1 MLAILYDR
9 IRPDEEMLFR
19 AAEGLGIP
27 FKKIY
32 AKQLPMRLG
41 QRPAELEGV
50 TCAVE
55 RLVSQSKG
63 LAVSRYLTS
72 LEIPVVNA
80 PEVIEVC
87 GDKWATSC
95 ALEAHRVPQPGTAL
109 ATESEEALKLIEDM
123 GYPVV
128 MKPVVGSWGRLLSLI
143 RDRDAAETVLEHKE
157 VLGGYQHQL
166 YYVQE
171 LVNKPGRDIRAFVV
185 GEECIGAIYRA
196 SEHWITNTA
205 RGGKASN
212 CPVTPEM
219 AQIAVSAAKAV
230 GGGVV
235 AVDLLESERGLL
247 VNEVNHTMEFKNSVS
262 ATGVD
267 IPAKILEYAWSIRKE
282 AVTG

>member
-1 MLAILYDR
+1 MLAVLYDR

-27 FKKIY
+27 FRKVY
-32 AKQLPMRLG
+32 AKRLPMKLG
-41 QRPAELEGV
+41 ERPPELEGV
-50 TCAVE
+50 TAAVE

-63 LAVSRYLTS
+63 LAVSRYLAS
-72 LEIPVVNA
+72 LGIPVVNR

-95 ALEAHRVPQPGTAL
+95 ALEKNGVPQPKTAL
-109 ATESEEALKLIEDM
+109 VTESDEALKIIEAM

-128 MKPVVGSWGRLLSLI
+128 MKPVVGSWGRLLSKI
-143 RDRDAAETVLEHKE
+143 NDRDAAETILEHKE

-166 YYVQE
+166 FYIQE
-171 LVNKPGRDIRAFVV
+171 LVNKPGRDIRAFVA
-185 GEECIGAIYRA
+185 GDRCIAAIYRS

-212 CPVTPEM
+212 CEVTKE
-219 AQIAVSAAKAV
+219 IADISVRAAKAV

-235 AVDLLESERGLL
+235 AIDLFESERGLL

-262 ATGVD
+262 TTGVD
-267 IPAKILEYAWSIRKE
+267 IPAEILKYAWSIR
-282 AVTG
+282 T

>member
-9 IRPDEEMLFR
+9 IRPDEEMLFK
-19 AAEGLGIP
+19 AAEALGIP

-41 QRPAELEGV
+41 ERPAELEGV
-50 TCAVE
+50 SCAVE

-63 LAVSRYLTS
+63 LAVSRYLSS
-72 LEIPVVNA
+72 LGIPVVNR

-95 ALEAHRVPQPGTAL
+95 ALEAHGVPQPRTAL
-109 ATESEEALKLIEDM
+109 ATEAEEALRLIEAM

-128 MKPVVGSWGRLLSLI
+128 MKPVVGSWGRLLSKI
-143 RDRDAAETVLEHKE
+143 NDRDAAETILEHKE

-166 YYVQE
+166 YYIQE

-212 CPVTPEM
+212 CPLTPEL
-219 AQIAVSAAKAV
+219 ADIAVRAAKAV

-235 AVDLLESERGLL
+235 AIDLFESERGLL

-262 ATGVD
+262 TTGVD
-267 IPAKILEYAWSIRKE
+267 IPGRILEYAWSLRRS
-282 AVTG
+282 

>member
-9 IRPDEEMLFR
+9 IRPDEEMLFK
-19 AAEGLGIP
+19 AAEGLGVP
-27 FKKIY
+27 YKKIY
-32 AKQLPMRLG
+32 AKNLKMKLG
-41 QRPAELEGV
+41 EVAPELEGV

-72 LEIPVVNA
+72 LGIPVVNN
-80 PEVIEVC
+80 PNVIEAC
-87 GDKWATSC
+87 GDKWATSS
-95 ALEAHRVPQPGTAL
+95 LMEQYGVPQPKTAL
-109 ATESEEALKLIEDM
+109 ATESDEALKIIEEM

-166 YYVQE
+166 YYIQE
-171 LVNKPGRDIRAFVV
+171 LVDKGGRDIRAFVV
-185 GEECIGAIYRA
+185 GDKCIGAIYRT
-196 SEHWITNTA
+196 SDHWITNTA

-212 CPVTPEM
+212 CEVTPEM
-219 AQIAVSAAKAV
+219 ADIAVRAAKAI

-235 AVDLLESERGLL
+235 AIDLFESPKGLL

-262 ATGVD
+262 TTGVD
-267 IPAKILEYAWSIRKE
+267 IPKLILEYAWSIRKH
-282 AVTG
+282 

>member
-9 IRPDEEMLFR
+9 IRPDEEMLFK

-27 FKKIY
+27 FRKVY
-32 AKQLPMRLG
+32 AKRLPMKLG
-41 QRPAELEGV
+41 ERPPELEGV
-50 TCAVE
+50 TAAVE

-63 LAVSRYLTS
+63 LAVSRYLAS
-72 LEIPVVNA
+72 LGIPVVNR

-95 ALEAHRVPQPGTAL
+95 ALEKNGVPQPKTAL
-109 ATESEEALKLIEDM
+109 VTESDEALKIIEAM

-128 MKPVVGSWGRLLSLI
+128 MKPVVGSWGRLLSKI
-143 RDRDAAETVLEHKE
+143 NDRDAAETILEHKE

-166 YYVQE
+166 FYIQE
-171 LVNKPGRDIRAFVV
+171 LVNKPGRDIRAFVA
-185 GEECIGAIYRA
+185 GDRCIAAIYRS

-212 CPVTPEM
+212 CEVTKE
-219 AQIAVSAAKAV
+219 IADISVRAAKAV

-235 AVDLLESERGLL
+235 AIDLFESERGLL

-262 ATGVD
+262 TTGVD
-267 IPAKILEYAWSIRKE
+267 IPAEILKYAWSIR
-282 AVTG
+282 T

>member
-9 IRPDEEMLFR
+9 IRPDEEMLFK

-32 AKQLPMRLG
+32 SKHLSMKLG
-41 QRPAELEGV
+41 QRPPELDGV
-50 TCAVE
+50 TVAVE

-63 LAVSRYLTS
+63 LAVARYLSS
-72 LEIPVVNA
+72 LGIPVVNR
-80 PEVIEVC
+80 PEVVEVC

-95 ALEAHRVPQPGTAL
+95 ALEAHGLAQPLTAL
-109 ATESEEALKLIEDM
+109 ATEPDQALKLIESM

-143 RDRDAAETVLEHKE
+143 RDRDAAEAMVEHKE

-171 LVNKPGRDIRAFVV
+171 LVEKGGRDIRAFVV
-185 GEECIGAIYRA
+185 GDACIAAIYR
-196 SEHWITNTA
+196 SSDHWITNTA
-205 RGGKASN
+205 RGGKATR
-212 CPVTPEM
+212 CEVTPELAQM
-219 AQIAVSAAKAV
+219 AVKAARAV

-235 AVDLLESERGLL
+235 AIDLFESPKGLL
-247 VNEVNHTMEFKNSVS
+247 VNEVNHTMEFRNSVS
-262 ATGVD
+262 TTGVD
-267 IPAKILEYAWSIRKE
+267 IPARILEYAWSIRLQ
-282 AVTG
+282 

>member
-9 IRPDEEMLFR
+9 IRPDEEMLFK
-19 AAEGLGIP
+19 AAEALGIP

-41 QRPAELEGV
+41 ERPEELEGV
-50 TCAVE
+50 TTAVE

-63 LAVSRYLTS
+63 LAVSRYLSS
-72 LEIPVVNA
+72 LGIPVVNR

-95 ALEAHRVPQPGTAL
+95 ALAACGVPQPRTAL
-109 ATESEEALKLIEDM
+109 ATESEEALRLIEEM

-128 MKPVVGSWGRLLSLI
+128 MKPVVGSWGRLLSKI
-143 RDRDAAETVLEHKE
+143 NDRDAAETVLEHKE

-166 YYVQE
+166 YYIQE

-185 GEECIGAIYRA
+185 GDTCIAAIYRA

-212 CPVTPEM
+212 CPLTPEL
-219 AQIAVSAAKAV
+219 ADIAVRAAKAV

-235 AVDLLESERGLL
+235 AIDLFESERGLL
-247 VNEVNHTMEFKNSVS
+247 VNEVNHTMEYKNSVS
-262 ATGVD
+262 VTGVD
-267 IPAKILEYAWSIRKE
+267 IPGKILEYAWSLGK
-282 AVTG
+282 T

>member
-27 FKKIY
+27 FRKVY
-32 AKQLPMRLG
+32 AKRLPMRLG
-41 QRPAELEGV
+41 ERPAELEGV
-50 TCAVE
+50 TTAVE

-63 LAVSRYLTS
+63 LAVSRYLAS
-72 LEIPVVNA
+72 LGIPVVNR

-95 ALEAHRVPQPGTAL
+95 ALEKNGVPQPKTAL
-109 ATESEEALKLIEDM
+109 VTESDEALKIIEAM

-128 MKPVVGSWGRLLSLI
+128 MKPVVGSWGRLLSKI
-143 RDRDAAETVLEHKE
+143 NDRDAAETILEHKE

-166 YYVQE
+166 FYIQE
-171 LVNKPGRDIRAFVV
+171 LVNKPGRDIRAFVA
-185 GEECIGAIYRA
+185 GDRCIAAIYRS

-212 CPVTPEM
+212 CEVTKE
-219 AQIAVSAAKAV
+219 IADISVRAAKAV

-235 AVDLLESERGLL
+235 AIDLFESERGLL

-262 ATGVD
+262 TTGVD
-267 IPAKILEYAWSIRKE
+267 IPAEILKYAWSIR
-282 AVTG
+282 T

>member
-9 IRPDEEMLFR
+9 IRPDEEMLFK

-27 FKKIY
+27 YKKIY
-32 AKQLPMRLG
+32 AKQLSMKLG
-41 QRPAELEGV
+41 QPPAELEGV
-50 TCAVE
+50 TVAVG
-55 RLVSQSKG
+55 RLVSQSKN
-63 LAVSRYLTS
+63 LALSRYLGS
-72 LEIPVVNA
+72 LNIPVVNRA
-80 PEVIEVC
+80 EVIEVC

-95 ALEAHRVPQPGTAL
+95 ALEAQGVPQPKTAL
-109 ATESEEALKLIEDM
+109 ATESDAALKLIEDF

-128 MKPVVGSWGRLLSLI
+128 MKPPVGSWGRLLSLI

-171 LVNKPGRDIRAFVV
+171 LVDKGGRDIRAFVC
-185 GEECIGAIYRA
+185 GDTCIGAIYRA

-205 RGGKASN
+205 RGGMASN
-212 CPVTPEM
+212 CPVTPEL
-219 AQIAVSAAKAV
+219 ADISVRAAKAV

-235 AVDLLESERGLL
+235 AIDVFESPRGLL

-262 ATGVD
+262 TTGVD
-267 IPAKILEYAWSIRKE
+267 IPRKILEYAWSIRK
-282 AVTG
+282 G

>member
-9 IRPDEEMLFR
+9 IRPDEEMLFK

-41 QRPAELEGV
+41 QRPAELEGIS
-50 TCAVE
+50 CALE

-72 LEIPVVNA
+72 LGIPVVNR
-80 PEVIEVC
+80 PDIIEVC

-95 ALEAHRVPQPGTAL
+95 ALEAHGVPQPQTAL
-109 ATESEEALKLIEDM
+109 TTESEEALKLIEEM

-143 RDRDAAETVLEHKE
+143 RDRHAAETVLEHKE

-171 LVNKPGRDIRAFVV
+171 LVDKPGRDIRAFVV
-185 GEECIGAIYRA
+185 GETCIGAIYRA

-219 AQIAVSAAKAV
+219 AEIAVNAAKAV

-235 AVDLLESERGLL
+235 AVDLLESGGGLL

-262 ATGVD
+262 TTGVD
-267 IPAKILEYAWSIRKE
+267 IPAKILEYTWSIRKE
-282 AVTG
+282 LV

>member
-9 IRPDEEMLFR
+9 IRPDEEMLFK
-19 AAEGLGIP
+19 AADGLGIP

-32 AKQLPMRLG
+32 AKQLRMKLG
-41 QRPAELEGV
+41 ECPPELEGV
-50 TCAVE
+50 SCAVE

-63 LAVSRYLTS
+63 LAVSRYLGS
-72 LEIPVVNA
+72 LGIPVVNEA
-80 PEVIEVC
+80 PVIEVC

-95 ALEAHRVPQPGTAL
+95 ALEKAGVPQPTTAL
-109 ATESEEALKLIEDM
+109 ATESEKALESIEQM

-143 RDRDAAETVLEHKE
+143 RDRDAAETVVEHKE

-166 YYVQE
+166 YYMQE
-171 LVNKPGRDIRAFVV
+171 LVDKGGRDIRAFVV
-185 GEECIGAIYRA
+185 GDTCIGAIYRS

-205 RGGKASN
+205 RGGKASK
-212 CPVTPEM
+212 CEVTPEL
-219 AQIAVSAAKAV
+219 AGIAVRAAHAV

-235 AVDLLESERGLL
+235 AIDLFESPKGLL

-262 ATGVD
+262 TTGVD
-267 IPAKILEYAWSIRKE
+267 IPAKILEYTWSIRR
-282 AVTG
+282 G

>member
-27 FKKIY
+27 FRKIY

-55 RLVSQSKG
+55 RLISQSKG

-72 LEIPVVNA
+72 LEIPVVNR
-80 PEVIEVC
+80 PEVIEIC

-95 ALEAHRVPQPGTAL
+95 ALEAHGVPQPKTAL
-109 ATESEEALKLIEDM
+109 ATEGEEALKLIETI

-171 LVNKPGRDIRAFVV
+171 LVDKPGRDIRAFVV
-185 GEECIGAIYRA
+185 GETCIAAIYRA

-219 AQIAVSAAKAV
+219 AEIAVRAARAV

-235 AVDLLESERGLL
+235 AVDLLESGRGLL

-262 ATGVD
+262 TTGVD
-267 IPAKILEYAWSIRKE
+267 IPAKILEYAWGIRKE
-282 AVTG
+282 AVAG

>member
-9 IRPDEEMLFR
+9 IRPDEEMLFK

-32 AKQLPMRLG
+32 AKHLSMKLG
-41 QRPAELEGV
+41 QRPPELDGV
-50 TCAVE
+50 TVAVE

-63 LAVSRYLTS
+63 LAVARYLSS
-72 LEIPVVNA
+72 LGIPVVNR
-80 PEVIEVC
+80 PEVIEIC

-95 ALEAHRVPQPGTAL
+95 ALEAHGLAQPLTAL
-109 ATESEEALKLIEDM
+109 ATEPDQALKLIEST

-143 RDRDAAETVLEHKE
+143 RDRDAAEAMVEHKE

-171 LVNKPGRDIRAFVV
+171 LVEKGGRDIRAFVV
-185 GEECIGAIYRA
+185 GDACIAAIYR
-196 SEHWITNTA
+196 SSDHWITNTA
-205 RGGKASN
+205 RGGKASR
-212 CPVTPEM
+212 CEVTPELAEM
-219 AQIAVSAAKAV
+219 AVKAARAV

-235 AVDLLESERGLL
+235 AIDLFESPNGLL
-247 VNEVNHTMEFKNSVS
+247 VNEVNHTMEFRNSVS
-262 ATGVD
+262 VTGVD
-267 IPAKILEYAWSIRKE
+267 IPARILEYAWSIRLQ
-282 AVTG
+282 

>member
-27 FKKIY
+27 FRKVY
-32 AKQLPMRLG
+32 AKRLPMKLG
-41 QRPAELEGV
+41 ERPPELEGV
-50 TCAVE
+50 TAAVE

-63 LAVSRYLTS
+63 LAVSRYLAS
-72 LEIPVVNA
+72 LGIPVVNR

-95 ALEAHRVPQPGTAL
+95 ALEKNGVPQPKTAL
-109 ATESEEALKLIEDM
+109 ATESDEALKIIEAM

-128 MKPVVGSWGRLLSLI
+128 MKPVVGSWGRLLSKI
-143 RDRDAAETVLEHKE
+143 NDRDAAETILEHKE

-166 YYVQE
+166 FYIQE
-171 LVNKPGRDIRAFVV
+171 LVNKPGRDIRAFVA
-185 GEECIGAIYRA
+185 GDRCIAAIYRS

-212 CPVTPEM
+212 CEVTKE
-219 AQIAVSAAKAV
+219 IADISVRAAKAV

-235 AVDLLESERGLL
+235 AIDLFESERGLL

-262 ATGVD
+262 TTGVD
-267 IPAKILEYAWSIRKE
+267 IPAEILKYAWSIR
-282 AVTG
+282 T

>member
-9 IRPDEEMLFR
+9 IRPDEEMLFK
-19 AAEGLGIP
+19 AAEALGIP

-41 QRPAELEGV
+41 ERPPELEGV
-50 TCAVE
+50 SAAVE

-72 LEIPVVNA
+72 LGVPVVNR

-95 ALEAHRVPQPGTAL
+95 ALEAHGVPQPKTAL
-109 ATESEEALKLIEDM
+109 ATDSEEALKLIEAM

-128 MKPVVGSWGRLLSLI
+128 MKPVVGSWGRLLSKI
-143 RDRDAAETVLEHKE
+143 NDRDAAEAILEHKE

-166 YYVQE
+166 YYIQE
-171 LVNKPGRDIRAFVV
+171 LVDKGGRDIRAFVV
-185 GEECIGAIYRA
+185 GEECIAAIYRT

-205 RGGKASN
+205 RGGRASN
-212 CPVTPEM
+212 CPVTPE
-219 AQIAVSAAKAV
+219 IADVAVRAAKAV

-235 AVDLLESERGLL
+235 AIDLFESEGGLL

-262 ATGVD
+262 TTGVD
-267 IPAKILEYAWSIRKE
+267 IPGKILEYAWSL
-282 AVTG
+282 G

>member
-27 FKKIY
+27 FRKVY
-32 AKQLPMRLG
+32 AKRLPMRLG
-41 QRPAELEGV
+41 ERPAELEGV
-50 TCAVE
+50 TTAVE

-63 LAVSRYLTS
+63 LAVSRYLAS
-72 LEIPVVNA
+72 LGIPVVNR

-95 ALEAHRVPQPGTAL
+95 ALEKNGVPQPKTAL
-109 ATESEEALKLIEDM
+109 VTESDEALKIIEAM

-128 MKPVVGSWGRLLSLI
+128 MKPVVGSWGRLLSKI
-143 RDRDAAETVLEHKE
+143 NDRDAAETILEHKE
-157 VLGGYQHQL
+157 VLGSYQHQL
-166 YYVQE
+166 FYIQE
-171 LVNKPGRDIRAFVV
+171 LVNKPGRDIRAFVA
-185 GEECIGAIYRA
+185 GDRCIAAIYRS

-212 CPVTPEM
+212 CEVTKE
-219 AQIAVSAAKAV
+219 IADISVRAAKAV

-235 AVDLLESERGLL
+235 AIDLFESERGLL
-247 VNEVNHTMEFKNSVS
+247 VNEINHTMEFKNSVS
-262 ATGVD
+262 TTGVD
-267 IPAKILEYAWSIRKE
+267 IPAEILKYAWSIR
-282 AVTG
+282 TQ

>member
-1 MLAILYDR
+1 MLAVLYDR
-9 IRPDEEMLFR
+9 IRPDEEMLFK

-27 FKKIY
+27 FRKVY
-32 AKQLPMRLG
+32 AKRLPMKLG
-41 QRPAELEGV
+41 ERPPELEGV
-50 TCAVE
+50 TAAVE

-63 LAVSRYLTS
+63 LAVSRYLAS
-72 LEIPVVNA
+72 LGIPVVNR

-95 ALEAHRVPQPGTAL
+95 ALEKNGVPQPKTAL
-109 ATESEEALKLIEDM
+109 VTESDEALKIIEAM

-128 MKPVVGSWGRLLSLI
+128 MKPVVGSWGRLLSKI
-143 RDRDAAETVLEHKE
+143 NDRDAAETILEHKE

-166 YYVQE
+166 FYIQE
-171 LVNKPGRDIRAFVV
+171 LVNKPGRDIRAFVA
-185 GEECIGAIYRA
+185 GDRCIAAIYRS

-212 CPVTPEM
+212 CEVTKE
-219 AQIAVSAAKAV
+219 IADISVRAAKAV

-235 AVDLLESERGLL
+235 AIDLFESERGLL

-262 ATGVD
+262 TTGVD
-267 IPAKILEYAWSIRKE
+267 IPAEILKYAWSIR
-282 AVTG
+282 T

>member
-9 IRPDEEMLFR
+9 IRPDEEMLFK

-27 FKKIY
+27 YKKIY
-32 AKQLPMRLG
+32 AKQLAMKLG
-41 QRPAELEGV
+41 SPPAELAGV
-50 TCAVE
+50 SVAVG
-55 RLVSQSKG
+55 RLVSQSKN
-63 LAVSRYLTS
+63 LALSRYLGS
-72 LEIPVVNA
+72 LNIPVVNRA
-80 PEVIEVC
+80 EVIEVC

-95 ALEAHRVPQPGTAL
+95 ALEAQGVPQPKTAL
-109 ATESEEALKLIEDM
+109 ATESDEALKLIEDF

-128 MKPVVGSWGRLLSLI
+128 MKPPVGSWGRLLSLI

-171 LVNKPGRDIRAFVV
+171 LVDKGGRDIRAFVC
-185 GEECIGAIYRA
+185 GDTCIGAIYRA

-212 CPVTPEM
+212 CPVTPEL
-219 AQIAVSAAKAV
+219 ADISVRAAKAV

-235 AVDLLESERGLL
+235 AIDVFESPRGLL

-262 ATGVD
+262 TTGVD
-267 IPAKILEYAWSIRKE
+267 IPRKILEYAWSIRK
-282 AVTG
+282 G